1 MDISY
6 TPTLSSLAF
15 SIYRNKYLQKDMNI
29 PIITGQIYNDLVKG
43 YTHQYDVNS
52 LYPFVMKEYA
62 MPVGTPT

>member
-1 MDISY
+1 
-6 TPTLSSLAF
+6 
-15 SIYRNKYLQKDMNI
+15 MNI

-43 YTHQYDVNS
+43 YTHQYDVNN